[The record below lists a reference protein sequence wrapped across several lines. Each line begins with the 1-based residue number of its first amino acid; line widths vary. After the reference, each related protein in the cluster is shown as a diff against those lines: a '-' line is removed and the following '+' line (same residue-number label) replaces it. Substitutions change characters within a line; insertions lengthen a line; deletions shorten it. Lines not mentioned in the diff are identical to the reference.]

1 MLRHRLLLVSFV
13 AASLVVNGV
22 LAQFGERCSLPTQDN
37 LEVILLQAVVS
48 SGGEGDSI
56 SSTDIVEYH
65 YTCLAVA
72 SQDMYRSA
80 SVAVMYDVIHNGMI
94 INGNLTAHFQI
105 VCGSNNVFESS
116 EGNSAL
122 ENNVP
127 LSAFSVPTRR
137 DCSTCQAD
145 PAPTGVLDSVS
156 NCIGK

>member
-1 MLRHRLLLVSFV
+1 MSFV

-37 LEVILLQAVVS
+37 LELILLQAVVS

-56 SSTDIVEYH
+56 SSIGIVEYH

-72 SQDMYRSA
+72 SQDMYRYA
-80 SVAVMYDVIHNGMI
+80 SVAVMYNVSHTDMSIDR
-94 INGNLTAHFQI
+94 NLTAHFQI
-105 VCGSNNVFESS
+105 ACSSNNVFESS
-116 EGNSAL
+116 GGNSAL
-122 ENNVP
+122 ENDIP
-127 LSAFSVPTRR
+127 LSVFSVPTRR

-145 PAPTGVLDSVS
+145 PASTGVLDSVS

>member
-1 MLRHRLLLVSFV
+1 MSFV

-22 LAQFGERCSLPTQDN
+22 LAQFGERCSLPTQNN

-80 SVAVMYDVIHNGMI
+80 SVAVMYNVNHTDMSIDR
-94 INGNLTAHFQI
+94 NLTTHFQI
-105 VCGSNNVFESS
+105 ACSSNVFVSS
-116 EGNSAL
+116 GGNSAL
-122 ENNVP
+122 ENDIP
-127 LSAFSVPTRR
+127 LSVFSVTTRR

-145 PAPTGVLDSVS
+145 PASTGVLDSVS